1 MPENVDVQQKRVRRL
16 LSRQRDLVA
25 ALLALREQ
33 LRGSVFTRF
42 GACGKR
48 GCACAAGEGHG
59 PYYVLSRR
67 GPRDAAFTYL
77 DAQGAARAKKRVSG
91 YRRFRGGMRRLRTLN
106 LELLAA
112 LKRYQDAVSRRESLK
127 MGL

>member
-1 MPENVDVQQKRVRRL
+1 MTENVDTQQKKVRRL
-16 LSRQRDLVA
+16 LSRQRELVA

-42 GACGKR
+42 GACGKAR
-48 GCACAAGEGHG
+48 CACAAGEGHG

-67 GPRDAAFTYL
+67 DAKSAAFTYL
-77 DAQGAARAKKRVSG
+77 DARGAAQAKRRVSG

>member
-1 MPENVDVQQKRVRRL
+1 MPENVDAQQKKVRRL
-16 LSRQRDLVA
+16 LSRQRELVA

-33 LRGSVFTRF
+33 VRGSVFTRF
-42 GACGKR
+42 GACGKG
-48 GCACAAGEGHG
+48 GCACAAGVGHG

-67 GPRDAAFTYL
+67 GEGSSAFTYL
-77 DAQGAARAKKRVSG
+77 DARGAAQAKRRVSG